1 MHFGLEILMNIW
13 RRDVIWK
20 FISYVVF
27 KACSEEVETEHIV
40 ERTLVL
46 EKGHVDSITWDLFF
60 LGFLH

>member
-1 MHFGLEILMNIW
+1 MTWE
-13 RRDVIWK
+13 

-46 EKGHVDSITWDLFF
+46 EKGHVGSITWGLFF